1 MPDFSRRASRAR
13 AVLLSLAI
21 IPALL
26 IGATM
31 NTDAKANRAVTA
43 SNLPQAVTEG
53 YVENNGVKI
62 HYATL
67 GQGPLIVMIHGHP
80 DYWYGWRNQMP
91 ALAQKYQV
99 VAIDQRGINLS
110 DQPKGSEN
118 YTVQKQVGDV
128 AAVIKAFKRDKAIIV
143 GHDTGAAIAWVFA
156 TALPQMTERL
166 ITLNLPHPIAL
177 ARERATN
184 PAQQKASQLSL
195 SLAQPNSAAAL
206 KLEQLLAVVNP
217 TDSTDRERY
226 TEAFKRTSLESF
238 VGYFQANLNPNAAGS
253 SAGLASTASV
263 TKIKAPVLAIH
274 GLKDPFVLADGY
286 AHTWEFVDNT
296 LTLVMLPNAGHYAQI
311 DAAEA
316 VTNTMLDWLAR

>member
-1 MPDFSRRASRAR
+1 MSNFSHHASPVR
-13 AVLLSLAI
+13 AVLFGLAA

-26 IGATM
+26 IGAPM
-31 NTDAKANRAVTA
+31 NTDANADQTA
-43 SNLPQAVTEG
+43 TPLNLTQAVTEG
-53 YVENNGVKI
+53 FVENNGVKI

-67 GQGPLIVMIHGHP
+67 GQGPLIVLIHGHP

-118 YTVQKQVGDV
+118 YAIQKLVGDV

-143 GHDTGAAIAWVFA
+143 GHDTGAAIAWIFA
-156 TALPQMTERL
+156 TAMPQMTDRL

-206 KLEQLLAVVNP
+206 TPEQLLAVVNP
-217 TDSTDRERY
+217 IDPADRARY
-226 TEAFKRTSLESF
+226 MEAFKRTNLETF

-253 SAGLASTASV
+253 SAGLSSTASV
-263 TKIKAPVLAIH
+263 VKIKAPVLAIH
-274 GLKDPFVLADGY
+274 GLRDPFVLADGY
-286 AHTWEFVDNT
+286 DRTWEFVDNR

-311 DAAEA
+311 DAADA